1 MFLLKLLLK
10 LIVFPLL
17 LIVFFLRIWVDML
30 YKIGEMAFGLFC
42 LVMLAVFATNVWV
55 IFKWQMWEPLVIDI
69 GIAFVIYLGALG
81 VTALV
86 MAFDALTEKLMELLF
101 I

>member
-10 LIVFPLL
+10 LVVFPLL

-55 IFKWQMWEPLVIDI
+55 IFKWQMYQNSMNIPPFIEDI
-69 GIAFVIYLGALG
+69 GILIMVRQG
-81 VTALV
+81 
-86 MAFDALTEKLMELLF
+86 
-101 I
+101 